1 MFSNNKLTRAYKYN
15 SQYKDYEVV
24 KKPAPYDMSSKKAW
38 SADDTFLRCVYLTE
52 GERDGS
58 VDNKD
63 VEIRLVC
70 NLCSSEMGDLVKK
83 GRFLPLPSVDW
94 QVSN

>member
-1 MFSNNKLTRAYKYN
+1 M
-15 SQYKDYEVV
+15 V

-38 SADDTFLRCVYLTE
+38 SADDTFLRCVYLAE
-52 GERDGS
+52 GERDGNA
-58 VDNKD
+58 DNKD

-94 QVSN
+94 QVSIAIQCLVLLKYEGIDILKLKLR

>member
-1 MFSNNKLTRAYKYN
+1 MFSNNKLTRAYN
-15 SQYKDYEVV
+15 SHYKDYEVV

>member
-1 MFSNNKLTRAYKYN
+1 M
-15 SQYKDYEVV
+15 V

-38 SADDTFLRCVYLTE
+38 SADETFLRCVYLTE

-58 VDNKD
+58 SKD

-94 QVSN
+94 QVSNERPSYII